1 MVKAQQKPC
10 RVLLSVALEILTLE
24 AAAVE
29 PAARAEQAEQ
39 AMVQAI
45 RARVRCGLSLL
56 QQPLLALQD
65 PLFALHLLALH
76 LLALQ
81 DPLFALHLPLLLLA
95 PHHLLPWLALSVRL
109 RQWCEVLEE
118 LEGRQALQ
126 PCVVLPFL
134 PRSRPQRC

>member
-1 MVKAQQKPC
+1 
-10 RVLLSVALEILTLE
+10 LE

-39 AMVQAI
+39 AI

-56 QQPLLALQD
+56 QPPLLALQD
-65 PLFALHLLALH
+65 PLFALH

-95 PHHLLPWLALSVRL
+95 PRHLLPWLALSVRL

-126 PCVVLPFL
+126 PCVVLPFS
-134 PRSRPQRC
+134 PRSQPQRC